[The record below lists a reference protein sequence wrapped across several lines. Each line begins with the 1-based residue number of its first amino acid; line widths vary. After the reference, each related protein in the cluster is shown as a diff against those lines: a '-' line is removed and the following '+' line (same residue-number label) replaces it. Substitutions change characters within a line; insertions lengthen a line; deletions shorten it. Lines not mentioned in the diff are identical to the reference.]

1 MNDTT
6 RLRAIVYIAKEID
19 ELFEQFFETAEM
31 PPVWSP
37 ALDLFVS
44 DSKVHLMFAVPGVR
58 AEDMEV
64 RIGPRSVVV
73 RGTKAVP
80 ASVRQGVSFYE
91 SELPYGPF
99 EKRVA
104 LPAPVLPQSYRV
116 GFADGVLTLELER
129 AATGVR
135 MIRVE

>member
-1 MNDTT
+1 MNETT
-6 RLRAIVYIAKEID
+6 RLRAIVSFAKEID
-19 ELFEQFFETAEM
+19 ELFEQFFDAAEM
-31 PPVWSP
+31 PPVWTP

-44 DSKVHLMFAVPGVR
+44 DSSVHLMFAVPGVS

-91 SELPYGPF
+91 SEIPYGPF

-104 LPAPVLPQSYRV
+104 LPVPVQPQSYRME
-116 GFADGVLTLELER
+116 FADGVLALELER
-129 AATGVR
+129 AIAGVR
-135 MIRVE
+135 VIRVE